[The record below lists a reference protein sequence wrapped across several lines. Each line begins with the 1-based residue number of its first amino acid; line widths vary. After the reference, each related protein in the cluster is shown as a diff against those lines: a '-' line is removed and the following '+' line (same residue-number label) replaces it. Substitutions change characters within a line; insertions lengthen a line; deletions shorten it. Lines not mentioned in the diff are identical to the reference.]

1 MSNTDTVSSEATS
14 FGELKARLDEI
25 VELISDDSLPL
36 EEALKYYEE
45 AVGLGLEA
53 LNILEQGINA
63 NTAEHD
69 LAQEQAG
76 DIEEKSEET
85 VDISAGSTR

>member
-1 MSNTDTVSSEATS
+1 MNNTDATS
-14 FGELKARLDEI
+14 SDTTSFRELKARLDEI
-25 VELISDDSLPL
+25 VELVSDDSLPL
-36 EEALKYYEE
+36 EDALKYYEE

-53 LNILEQGINA
+53 SNILEQGINA

-69 LAQEQAG
+69 LAQEQVG

-85 VDISAGSTR
+85 VDISAGSTH

>member
-25 VELISDDSLPL
+25 VELVSDDSLPL
-36 EEALKYYEE
+36 EEALKHYEE

-53 LNILEQGINA
+53 SNILEQGINA

>member
-1 MSNTDTVSSEATS
+1 MSNTDVSSEAPS
-14 FGELKARLDEI
+14 FRELKARLDEI
-25 VELISDDSLPL
+25 VELVSDDSLQL

-53 LNILEQGINA
+53 SNILEQGINA

-85 VDISAGSTR
+85 VDISAGSTH

>member
-1 MSNTDTVSSEATS
+1 MSNTDVSSEATS
-14 FGELKARLDEI
+14 FRELKARLDEI
-25 VELISDDSLPL
+25 VELVSDDSLPL

-53 LNILEQGINA
+53 SNTLEQGINA

-85 VDISAGSTR
+85 VDISAGSTH

>member
-1 MSNTDTVSSEATS
+1 MSNTDIVSSEATS
-14 FGELKARLDEI
+14 FRELKARLDEI
-25 VELISDDSLPL
+25 VELVSDDSLPL

-53 LNILEQGINA
+53 SNILEQGINA

>member
-1 MSNTDTVSSEATS
+1 MSNTDTVSSEATL

-25 VELISDDSLPL
+25 VELVSDDSLPL

-53 LNILEQGINA
+53 SNILEQGINA

>member
-1 MSNTDTVSSEATS
+1 MSNTDTVSPEATS

-25 VELISDDSLPL
+25 VELVSDDSLPL

-53 LNILEQGINA
+53 SNILEQGINA
-63 NTAEHD
+63 NTAEYD

>member
-1 MSNTDTVSSEATS
+1 MSNTDTVSSETTS
-14 FGELKARLDEI
+14 FRELKARLDEI
-25 VELISDDSLPL
+25 VELVSDDSLPL

-53 LNILEQGINA
+53 SNILEQGINA

>member
-1 MSNTDTVSSEATS
+1 MSNTDVSSEATS
-14 FGELKARLDEI
+14 FRELKARLDEI
-25 VELISDDSLPL
+25 VELVSDDSLPL

-53 LNILEQGINA
+53 SNILEQGINA

-85 VDISAGSTR
+85 VDISTGSTH

>member
-1 MSNTDTVSSEATS
+1 VSNTDTVSSEATS
-14 FGELKARLDEI
+14 FRELKARLDEI
-25 VELISDDSLPL
+25 VELVSDDSLPL

-53 LNILEQGINA
+53 SNILEQGINA

>member
-1 MSNTDTVSSEATS
+1 MSNTDVSSEVTS
-14 FGELKARLDEI
+14 FRELKARLDEI
-25 VELISDDSLPL
+25 VELVSDDSLPL

-53 LNILEQGINA
+53 SNILEQGINA

-85 VDISAGSTR
+85 VDISAGSTH

>member
-1 MSNTDTVSSEATS
+1 MSNTDATSSETTS
-14 FGELKARLDEI
+14 FRELKARLDEI
-25 VELISDDSLPL
+25 VELVSDDSLPL
-36 EEALKYYEE
+36 EDALKYYEE

-53 LNILEQGINA
+53 SNILEQGINA

-69 LAQEQAG
+69 LAQEQVG

-85 VDISAGSTR
+85 VDISAGSTH

>member
-1 MSNTDTVSSEATS
+1 MSNTDVSSEATS
-14 FGELKARLDEI
+14 FRELKARLDEI
-25 VELISDDSLPL
+25 VELVSDDSLPL

-53 LNILEQGINA
+53 SNILEQGINA

-76 DIEEKSEET
+76 DIEEKLEET
-85 VDISAGSTR
+85 VDISAGSTH

>member
-1 MSNTDTVSSEATS
+1 MSNTDVSSEATS
-14 FGELKARLDEI
+14 FRELKARLDEI
-25 VELISDDSLPL
+25 VELVSDDSLPL

-53 LNILEQGINA
+53 SNILEQGINA

-76 DIEEKSEET
+76 DIEEKSEEI
-85 VDISAGSTR
+85 VDISAGSTH

>member
-1 MSNTDTVSSEATS
+1 MSNTDTVSSEETS
-14 FGELKARLDEI
+14 FRELKARLDEI
-25 VELISDDSLPL
+25 VELVSDDSLPL

-53 LNILEQGINA
+53 SNILEQGINA

>member
-1 MSNTDTVSSEATS
+1 MSNTDVSSEATS
-14 FGELKARLDEI
+14 FRELKARLDEI
-25 VELISDDSLPL
+25 VELVSDDSLPL

-53 LNILEQGINA
+53 SNILEQGINA

-69 LAQEQAG
+69 LSL
-76 DIEEKSEET
+76 IH
-85 VDISAGSTR
+85 I

>member
-1 MSNTDTVSSEATS
+1 MSNTDVSSEATS
-14 FGELKARLDEI
+14 FRELKARLDEI
-25 VELISDDSLPL
+25 VELVSDDSLPL

-53 LNILEQGINA
+53 SNILEQGINA

-85 VDISAGSTR
+85 VDISAGSTH

>member
-14 FGELKARLDEI
+14 FGELKPRLDEI
-25 VELISDDSLPL
+25 VELVSDDSLPL

-53 LNILEQGINA
+53 SNILEQGINA

>member
-1 MSNTDTVSSEATS
+1 MSNTDTTSSDTTS
-14 FGELKARLDEI
+14 FRELKARLDEI
-25 VELISDDSLPL
+25 VELVSDDSLPL
-36 EEALKYYEE
+36 EDALKYYEE

-53 LNILEQGINA
+53 SNILEQGINA

-69 LAQEQAG
+69 LAQEQVG

-85 VDISAGSTR
+85 VDISAGSTH

>member
-1 MSNTDTVSSEATS
+1 MSNTDVSSEATS
-14 FGELKARLDEI
+14 FRELKARLDEI
-25 VELISDDSLPL
+25 VELVSDDSLPL
-36 EEALKYYEE
+36 EDALKYYEE

-53 LNILEQGINA
+53 SNILEQGINA

-85 VDISAGSTR
+85 VDISAGSTH

>member
-1 MSNTDTVSSEATS
+1 MSNTDATS
-14 FGELKARLDEI
+14 SDTTSFRELKARLDEI
-25 VELISDDSLPL
+25 VELVSDDSLPL
-36 EEALKYYEE
+36 EDALKYYEE

-53 LNILEQGINA
+53 SNILEQGINA

-69 LAQEQAG
+69 LAQEQVG

-85 VDISAGSTR
+85 VDISAGSTH

>member
-1 MSNTDTVSSEATS
+1 MSNTDVSSKAPS
-14 FGELKARLDEI
+14 FRELKARLDEI
-25 VELISDDSLPL
+25 VELVSDDSLPL

-53 LNILEQGINA
+53 SNILEQGINT

-85 VDISAGSTR
+85 VDISAGSTH

>member
-25 VELISDDSLPL
+25 VELVSDDSLPL

>member
-1 MSNTDTVSSEATS
+1 MSNTDVSSEATS
-14 FGELKARLDEI
+14 FRELKARLDEI
-25 VELISDDSLPL
+25 VELVSDDSLPL

-53 LNILEQGINA
+53 SNILEQGINA

-85 VDISAGSTR
+85 VDISAGSTL

>member
-1 MSNTDTVSSEATS
+1 MSNTDTTSSETTS
-14 FGELKARLDEI
+14 FRELKARLDEI
-25 VELISDDSLPL
+25 VELVSDDSLPL
-36 EEALKYYEE
+36 EDALKYYEE

-53 LNILEQGINA
+53 SNILEQGINA

-69 LAQEQAG
+69 LAQEQVG

-85 VDISAGSTR
+85 VDISAGSTH